1 MMREAMRTG
10 ARVRGVS
17 VALGTL
23 QLERLR
29 VAQARRRL
37 SRSEILRAAV
47 EDWLRCFER
56 EEPDDAA

>member
-1 MMREAMRTG
+1 MWTG

-17 VALGTL
+17 VALGTV

-37 SRSEILRAAV
+37 SRSEILRAAL
-47 EDWLRCFER
+47 EDWLRRFEHN
-56 EEPDDAA
+56 EPDEAA